1 MRMKRPVRAAR
12 DQVTIT
18 RAGTT
23 AIIAHADP
31 AISTTH
37 LTIGPEI
44 AAMTDDDI
52 LGLFNHVIAAQ
63 QQLAAEWDNT
73 VTEIPEGEPQ
83 ISYEQDCDQ
92 WVPRG
97 DVLRCVIEDDG
108 DGKAVIHIDDHELS
122 LRDFGRLL
130 TTHAGWGMRIAFVP
144 DDLITENPRLVI
156 GQPRKR

>member
-1 MRMKRPVRAAR
+1 MRMKRPVRAAP

-18 RAGTT
+18 RRGTV

-31 AISTTH
+31 AISVTR

-52 LGLFNHVIAAQ
+52 LGLFNQVIAAQ
-63 QQLAAEWDNT
+63 ERLASEWDHT
-73 VTEIPEGEPQ
+73 VTEIPEGQPQ
-83 ISYEQDCDQ
+83 IACEQDCDQ

-97 DVLRCVIEDDG
+97 EVLRCVIEDDG
-108 DGKAVIHIDDHELS
+108 DGEAVIHIDDHELS
-122 LRDFGRLL
+122 LREFGRLL
-130 TTHAGWGMRIAFVP
+130 TTYSGWGMRIAFVP
-144 DDLITENPRLVI
+144 DNLITENPRLVI